1 MFLPHIGS
9 TCLFTLTPKFSSLN
23 GVYTVTALAAFN
35 DLVSN
40 ANINFV
46 QNLYTPAGLT
56 RQDYINDFNSYQNE
70 NVAIVSSVED
80 ASTTYYF
87 PEAIIATVPDP
98 TVKKY
103 PNYYFGILIGPYQ
116 NENVLQDL
124 ASQIG
129 EMVTNTTGVTNP
141 VRYLYDPAKSTW
153 LTASQ
158 YQALEEERQQN
169 IKQADSLYTQLQN
182 ALSTIST
189 LQSQVDTLQQ
199 VIVQLSTGSTS
210 S

>member
-35 DLVSN
+35 DLAPNV
-40 ANINFV
+40 NFV
-46 QNLYTPAGLT
+46 QNLYTPVGLT
-56 RQDYINDFNSYQNE
+56 KQDYINDFSSYQNE
-70 NVAIVSSVED
+70 NVAVVNPVSD
-80 ASTTYYF
+80 PSTTYYF

-103 PNYYFGILIGPYQ
+103 PNYYFAILIGPYQ
-116 NENVLQDL
+116 NETVLENL
-124 ASQIG
+124 ASEIG

-158 YQALEEERQQN
+158 YQGIEEERQQN
-169 IKQADSLYTQLQN
+169 IKQADTLYTQLQN
-182 ALSTIST
+182 ARATIST

-199 VIVQLSTGSTS
+199 VIVQLSSGGTS